1 MFKDNAVGLFW
12 EAVLPLTE
20 KQWACIVTPIHD
32 GSTHCH
38 KSHTLQRSLQRRERW
53 SKKDIQMLKKK
64 APWPQVKDSG
74 APSVSCKD
82 QNWEPPQIY
91 FFIGGQGGEAMGW
104 DVVAKG
110 QREDGKK
117 GISTTTK
124 HKKQLWN
131 RIVFSLYI
139 SNSGIIWD
147 ENATVILTVKFV
159 YFIKINVV
167 SIIFITCTKDVVVTC
182 ISRSQLFDLQ
192 KKVNTPANTTVLDA
206 GKASTKT
213 HFPWNTVKSVIR

>member
-53 SKKDIQMLKKK
+53 SKDIQMLKQKHPGHRWK
-64 APWPQVKDSG
+64 TLVHLLSG
-74 APSVSCKD
+74 SELRATS
-82 QNWEPPQIY
+82 NL
-91 FFIGGQGGEAMGW
+91 FFYWGARGEAMGW

-131 RIVFSLYI
+131 RIVFSLCI

-159 YFIKINVV
+159 YFIKINMV

-182 ISRSQLFDLQ
+182 ISRSQLFNLQ
-192 KKVNTPANTTVLDA
+192 KKVNPPANTTVLDA
-206 GKASTKT
+206 GKASNKT
-213 HFPWNTVKSVIR
+213 HFPWNAVKSVIR